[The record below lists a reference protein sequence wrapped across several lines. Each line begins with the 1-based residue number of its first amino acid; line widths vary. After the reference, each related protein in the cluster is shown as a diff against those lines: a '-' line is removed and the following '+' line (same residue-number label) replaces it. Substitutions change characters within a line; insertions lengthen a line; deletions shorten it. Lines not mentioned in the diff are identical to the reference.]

1 MLTHDG
7 LKRDVARRI
16 TRLQNMMRERDV
28 GALINE
34 MEPATVPFHELND
47 VAARIQA
54 SEYRCKS
61 CMAVSLTCFSTS
73 ASK

>member
-28 GALINE
+28 GALII
-34 MEPATVPFHELND
+34 AG
-47 VAARIQA
+47 QA
-54 SEYRCKS
+54 SPSGMGAIRYIS
-61 CMAVSLTCFSTS
+61 HAHLWGGAGYVILGVDDPHPL
-73 ASK
+73 A